1 MPIDNLNFSGINR
14 AVSDYGNAG
23 ACEELINLRPTLNGI
38 EPVKPFVELFENR
51 GYDKV
56 YVHKAVGSNNYI
68 AIKSGTGMVIVYR
81 VDAESGPVQ
90 TLFYFGP
97 PANFSLDDIHFAYTG
112 NYALFSIRD
121 EEDSFYINHAYIYK
135 GDAYEEIDGT
145 PPALD
150 ITVNNGGSI
159 DVLISSFGVERPTTQ
174 FTRTQAIEKVLT
186 ALEEVQE
193 ENINNCI
200 GPFILAIA
208 FKTKD
213 GETFWTGDWR
223 VVDPLQSISPG
234 DNDYLYEESDWDWRM
249 EIKRNDYWKKDD
261 GTGQNVFPGEDYS
274 FEIGREGENYRFIAR
289 RNVGITIQL
298 LGGAQVGENSFI
310 QSVEVYTSKPAPY
323 INPYLLQDS
332 AKFGYL
338 FRNTDDDEHTNF
350 VFIPKNKFDK
360 MGLDRQLLYLQDSI
374 PISDLNSGYVNVV
387 FEFGGNRQTTNKTL
401 DVDTG
406 RLTRYG
412 ALLSY
417 NSRYHFYDSTS
428 KTNIGAPNFCF
439 NDSYDTDSFDVFVR
453 YESNGESGL
462 LYIGNTDLPDGYYD
476 EVDIAIAP
484 SINATEIIATCYKGI
499 NERTGEAEYK
509 YYSFP
514 MEKSSTYNYSI
525 CTKPIGYIV
534 VASSDSRYTETEEA
548 KTENKQYY
556 ISPEPDAINVTE
568 QYNPFVFDVMNS
580 YIAPG
585 KIIDVQPQLVA
596 VRDVS
601 FGDYPLNVF
610 TDRGAYALLQ
620 GSGEVLYGN
629 WRSVSNLVSQSNC
642 VPTDSGT
649 FFLAAGSLWL
659 LAGSA
664 AIQVSDALSRGP
676 HKYIRSCEKYALLSK
691 SGTGYDISGYESV
704 VQFDEYTKGAFL
716 SYNIFRDEIF
726 VSNPNY
732 GYSYVISLKYRQW
745 FKVNYQIKQYSIGDN
760 IAMTVDNTIGG
771 TTSNTTWDSYTIKLS
786 LTVRLGEYD
795 TYSYTMNLSPEE
807 QDNPALACEN
817 FTSAWQAVHAG
828 TPVEEVELDYLSG
841 LTPGTGSFSV
851 ENIPYRP
858 DAAATMWTENDS
870 SVRVEYDFTM
880 RPTFHRVIDLSQ
892 ELSVV
897 PGSNTTQSVL
907 VHMQSRPFSNGYQ
920 YTHVHRIVSMV
931 RAALGQNDKMI
942 VALYGSDDLQNW
954 NLLSY
959 ASRANVTVSQI
970 RTASAARS
978 WRYYTIC
985 IGGVIPVDT
994 VMGPVLVEQQPVVR
1008 RIG

>member
-23 ACEELINLRPTLNGI
+23 SCEELINLRPTANGL

-51 GYDKV
+51 GYDRV

-97 PANFSLDDIHFAYTG
+97 PANFSLDDISVAYTG
-112 NYALFSIRD
+112 NYILFSICD
-121 EEDSFYINHAYIYK
+121 KEDNY
-135 GDAYEEIDGT
+135 YENYAFLWDGT
-145 PPALD
+145 SYKAVNADAPT
-150 ITVNNGGSI
+150 ITYNITTGTGSVQ
-159 DVLISSFGVERPTTQ
+159 DKRGLPNVGISNAEHMAFVESLSSAFNAIQETNPNLCFGP
-174 FTRTQAIEKVLT
+174 I
-186 ALEEVQE
+186 
-193 ENINNCI
+193 II
-200 GPFILAIA
+200 AIA
-208 FKTKD
+208 FKTND
-213 GETFWTGDWR
+213 GETFWTGHWR
-223 VVDPLQSISPG
+223 IFDPTPYYRIM
-234 DNDYLYEESDWDWRM
+234 SDTNYM
-249 EIKRNDYWKKDD
+249 
-261 GTGQNVFPGEDYS
+261 DYS
-274 FEIGREGENYRFIAR
+274 DLSNLPDFRSVYGSGYRAYKHIPDTGIAYLA
-289 RNVGITIQL
+289 GIPVSIILKESGWDKDTSMIK
-298 LGGAQVGENSFI
+298 
-310 QSVEVYTSKPAPY
+310 SVEVYASAPTIY
-323 INPYLLQDS
+323 NDPNILLDPENGLV
-332 AKFGYL
+332 FNNYYYGYSDL
-338 FRNTDDDEHTNF
+338 GDWITVLCLPQTPFKE
-350 VFIPKNKFDK
+350 
-360 MGLDRQLLYLQDSI
+360 MGLEGKLLYLQKSI
-374 PISDLNSGYVNVV
+374 TLDELEKAGNDGVSFSLK
-387 FEFGGNRQTTNKTL
+387 FGGSKQKVEKTL
-401 DVDTG
+401 EIDAGWT
-406 RLTRYG
+406 TRYG
-412 ALLSY
+412 TLLSY
-417 NSRYHFYDSTS
+417 NSRFHFYDSVS
-428 KTNIGAPNFCF
+428 KIKLGYPYMLCEGNPNTNHHVYAV
-439 NDSYDTDSFDVFVR
+439 FDD
-453 YESNGESGL
+453 GERSRTM
-462 LYIGNTDLPDGYYD
+462 YIGDISLPTDGPYLM
-476 EVDIAIAP
+476 IAGSSRVTSIIISRSAGGDTELFKNYPMTP
-484 SINATEIIATCYKGI
+484 ST
-499 NERTGEAEYK
+499 
-509 YYSFP
+509 
-514 MEKSSTYNYSI
+514 TYNYSI
-525 CTKPIGYIV
+525 NFGDHTSYYAGTDPE
-534 VASSDSRYTETEEA
+534 SETGDTVII
-548 KTENKQYY
+548 K
-556 ISPEPDAINVTE
+556 EPDAINVTE

-580 YIAPG
+580 YLAPG

-596 VRDVS
+596 VKDVS

-610 TDRGAYALLQ
+610 TNRGTYALLQ
-620 GSGEVLYGN
+620 GSGAVLYGN

-664 AIQVSDALSRGP
+664 AVQVSDALSRGP
-676 HKYIRSCEKYALLSK
+676 HKYIRSCEKYVLLSK
-691 SGTGYDISGYESV
+691 SETGYDISGYESV
-704 VQFDEYTKGAFL
+704 VPFDEYTKGAFL

-807 QDNPALACEN
+807 QDNPALVCEN

-880 RPTFHRVIDLSQ
+880 IPTFHRVIDLSQ

-942 VALYGSDDLQNW
+942 VALYGSDDLRNW